1 MPALATAR
9 STIKPKVPTKPPFA
23 ASGGGGLVA
32 PTAEEAS
39 TGAPEAA
46 RAPMPMPTGPGAG
59 VGVGGGAANGF
70 GVGAGG
76 GGAGVGAGVVDGD
89 TGSSKSG
96 EAKPGSSVVD
106 NSNAASVVV
115 AVVGAS
121 AAIVLAGVAAAAL
134 AGGDGEAGS
143 AANMPLPQ
151 LLGPLVAPG
160 LDPISESDP
169 ESQQEK
175 VDQNVKCSQ

>member
-1 MPALATAR
+1 M
-9 STIKPKVPTKPPFA
+9 STIKPKVPAKPPVA
-23 ASGGGGLVA
+23 ASDGGLGA
-32 PTAEEAS
+32 PTAEEAR
-39 TGAPEAA
+39 TGAPKAA

-70 GVGAGG
+70 GVGG
-76 GGAGVGAGVVDGD
+76 GGAGVGVVDGD

-106 NSNAASVVV
+106 SSAASVVV

-143 AANMPLPQ
+143 GANMPLPQ

-160 LDPISESDP
+160 LAPISESDP

-175 VDQNVKCSQ
+175 VGQNVKCSQ